1 MTIGEKFKGFSNDLQ
16 AGAKNA
22 SHGLA
27 HSLLRLA
34 SGFFIGLVVSL
45 VIQELTQSGTFMLL
59 FLTLVF
65 TAAIYKGLS
74 RLTMIH
80 ILIFDLICYLI
91 GQILTMYIKMAP

>member
-1 MTIGEKFKGFSNDLQ
+1 MTIGEKFKGFSGDLQ
-16 AGAKNA
+16 MGAKNA
-22 SHGLA
+22 THSLA
-27 HSLLRLA
+27 HKVLRLV

-45 VIQELTQSGTFMLL
+45 VIQEFTQSGIFMLL
-59 FLTLVF
+59 FLTLMF

-74 RLTMIH
+74 RLTMVH